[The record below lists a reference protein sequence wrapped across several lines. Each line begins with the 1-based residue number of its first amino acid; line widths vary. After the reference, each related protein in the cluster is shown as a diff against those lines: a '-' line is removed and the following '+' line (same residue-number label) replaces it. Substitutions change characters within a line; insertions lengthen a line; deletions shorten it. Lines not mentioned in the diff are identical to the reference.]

1 MIKRN
6 QKSYNWINR
15 LSDMAII
22 YISYI
27 AAVWFWIL
35 FLEKD
40 SSNISVRYAIQN
52 PFPVLLI
59 AFGFVVI
66 FQYGGM
72 YDSFRFNSLISELAQ
87 LLKLFV
93 VCMALSATAIFLLK
107 IANFSRGVVAVT
119 GIIAFILL
127 CLKRALLRFMLR
139 EMRRRGY
146 NQKYVLIVGDSTLA
160 FKYLVSIDENPSF
173 GFQSIGYVGKSG
185 RPELG
190 RWLGDYT
197 ELEPVLEE
205 YGPDEVVI
213 ALEQDELDMMN
224 VIVSCCEEQ
233 GIKASIIPF
242 YSDYLPACA
251 TVDTVGRVRLIN
263 IRLCPLDIGINRFV
277 KRCFDIVFSLVAI
290 LLTSPLLLITAIG
303 VKLSSPGPVLFRQK
317 RVGKDRRSFY
327 MYKFRSMRLN
337 DDSDRAW
344 SRATDSR
351 ITPFGAFIRKFSIDE
366 LPQFFNVLR
375 GEMSVIGPR
384 PELPY
389 FVEQYKYE
397 IPRYMVKHQVKPGI
411 TGWAQVN
418 GYRGDTSIEKRI
430 EHDIWYIEN
439 WSLALDIKIVFM
451 TVFGGMINN
460 EKNILR
466 RKEREMSIK

>member
-40 SSNISVRYAIQN
+40 TSNISVRYAVQN
-52 PFPVLLI
+52 PFPILLI
-59 AFGFVVI
+59 AFGFIVI
-66 FQYGGM
+66 FQYGGL
-72 YDSFRFNSLISELAQ
+72 YDSFRFNSLTSELVQ
-87 LLKLFV
+87 LFKLFV
-93 VCMALSATAIFLLK
+93 VCMALSVAAIFLLK
-107 IANFSRGVVAVT
+107 ILNFSRGVVAVT
-119 GIIAFILL
+119 GLFSFFLL
-127 CLKRALLRFMLR
+127 CVKRIVLRFVLR
-139 EMRRRGY
+139 DLRRKGY

-160 FKYLVSIDENPSF
+160 FKYLVSINENPRF

-185 RPELG
+185 RTELG
-190 RWLGDYT
+190 NCLGDYT
-197 ELEPVLEE
+197 DLEPILEK

-213 ALEQDELDMMN
+213 ALEQSEMNMMN
-224 VIVSCCEEQ
+224 VIVNCCEEQ

-242 YSDYLPACA
+242 YNDYLPSCA
-251 TVDTVGRVRLIN
+251 TVDTVGRVKLIN
-263 IRLCPLDIGINRFV
+263 IRLCPLDISINRFM
-277 KRCFDIVFSLVAI
+277 KRCFDIVFSAAAI

-303 VKLSSPGPVLFRQK
+303 VKLSSPGPVLFKQK
-317 RVGKDRRSFY
+317 RVGKNRHSFY

-337 DDSDRAW
+337 DDSDTAW
-344 SRATDSR
+344 SRTTDSR

-389 FVEQYKYE
+389 YVDQYKYE
-397 IPRYMVKHQVKPGI
+397 VPRYMVKHQVKPGI

-439 WSLALDIKIVFM
+439 WSMALDIKIVFM

-460 EKNILR
+460 EKNILK
-466 RKEREMSIK
+466 RKDREMSIK